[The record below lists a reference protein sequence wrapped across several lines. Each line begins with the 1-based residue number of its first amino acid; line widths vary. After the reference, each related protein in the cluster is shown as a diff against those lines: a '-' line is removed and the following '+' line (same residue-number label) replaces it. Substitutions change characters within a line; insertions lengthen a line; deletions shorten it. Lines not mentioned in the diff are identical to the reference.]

1 MTALLS
7 GFMIGASLFVLDTPK
22 CNASLTQ
29 GSRQTVSSELT
40 PREFHPNCR
49 SDRAALIA
57 CDGLD
62 TVRAVTG
69 REYHY
74 SLCGSWRNR
83 ELPDILSRYLTAH
96 HLSSLFCLSAGHGVP
111 LHTLMLITITKRK
124 YLANDYSVVK
134 ELSPFSPHKG
144 KRGEGF
150 FALHPIVLGKPRFSP
165 LLKKLFQFFFKPV
178 HSSVNSLFG
187 GIKP

>member
-1 MTALLS
+1 MS
-7 GFMIGASLFVLDTPK
+7 STPR
-22 CNASLTQ
+22 NAM

-83 ELPDILSRYLTAH
+83 ELPDIFSRYFIAH
-96 HLSSLFCLSAGHGVP
+96 HLSSLICLSGRSWRIAVHAYA
-111 LHTLMLITITKRK
+111 HH
-124 YLANDYSVVK
+124 NHK
-134 ELSPFSPHKG
+134 EKVFGEWVFICQGTPPFSPHKG
-144 KRGEGF
+144 KQ
-150 FALHPIVLGKPRFSP
+150 GKRFCP
-165 LLKKLFQFFFKPV
+165 LTL
-178 HSSVNSLFG
+178 
-187 GIKP
+187 